1 MNAWKTRLLCAIAF
15 LLLICTQSY
24 GTENLTVDLR
34 EEQWNWTPGGV
45 ASFSGVISGDTSLLA
60 GGVLT
65 LEAMNEASGEAVGRI
80 VFTSVGDKKI
90 KARKQTG
97 EFHLP
102 EEQTGQEIAFTGV
115 WYIPDNFTQQRI
127 AVSLLLEDAEGI
139 VQGKGSITP
148 GSDNAPQT
156 GGRTLIRIPFD
167 TDQVILIL
175 GIICGAVWLC
185 VALRWIILKKQM
197 RA

>member
-1 MNAWKTRLLCAIAF
+1 MNAWKTRFLYVIAF

-45 ASFSGVISGDTSLLA
+45 ASFSGTVSGDTSLLA
-60 GGVLT
+60 GGTLT
-65 LEAMNEASGEAVGRI
+65 LEALNEAGGEAVGRI
-80 VFTSVGDKKI
+80 VFTTVGDKKI

-97 EFHLP
+97 DFRLP
-102 EEQTGQEIAFTGV
+102 EEQSGQEITFTGV
-115 WYIPDNFTQQRI
+115 WYIPEDFSQQRI
-127 AVSLLLEDAEGI
+127 TVSLLLEDAEGNA
-139 VQGKGSITP
+139 QGKGSMTP
-148 GSDNAPQT
+148 GAENVAQA

-175 GIICGAVWLC
+175 GIICGVVWLC
-185 VALRWIILKKQM
+185 VALRWMLLKKQA
-197 RA
+197 R